1 MKQTLLTFKSGLL
14 TKLLLSFTLL
24 LAGVGNILADE
35 YLFNGSLAEGWSVN
49 YSYSSGDLAGATYG
63 STIRTY
69 TSSSAIKISSGQ
81 VIKIN
86 AQRNTTSGA
95 INSLLR
101 IKYYDGESW
110 QTAREYTTSDFAANQ
125 TYYDFESSDIVGEYE
140 IQFEFFAVAIKSIIL
155 VDAPVLATLSIF
167 PDEDVSFGTVWAN
180 ATKTDYYTI
189 TNNSASSVNVTA
201 VIGGTDASSFTV
213 SPSDAQDIESG
224 ETLTYSISYTYDSSS
239 LDSKTATITFTPDED
254 KNNAITKNITATAI
268 SDNAPQLSVSPDDDT
283 DLGSVYS
290 GDVTYTVTNTG
301 TGLMTVNISS
311 DNGDFVLDKSS
322 ITDLANGESGTFKVT
337 YTFDETAEKLGVN
350 SANITVTPTYTGG
363 VAKTYQVT
371 ATSNASFVFDENNP
385 SSNPGYGTK
394 SYVHLKYSPS
404 NGWNTL
410 SMPFVL
416 YNSSQEINY
425 MDAIFGEGWKAYTLN
440 AYNNGTLTFKKV
452 SASDNV
458 QYATPHLVYIET
470 ALSHPNGVL
479 LQNVYTQG
487 NTPGSTTKGDATFHG
502 TYTTKTYNSLTDE
515 ASPWYGVT
523 PVGKVMK
530 AGSGASVKGYRAYFT
545 GVSAP
550 ASGVK
555 MMILEGDDETD
566 LGFVKMVDEN
576 AKDVYT
582 LTGQKVQKGRKGI
595 YIVNGKKVVIK

>member
-155 VDAPVLATLSIF
+155 VDAPVLATLSIS

-301 TGLMTVNISS
+301 SGLMTVNISS
-311 DNGDFVLDKSS
+311 DNGDFVFDKSS

-350 SANITVTPTYTGG
+350 SANITVTPTYDAGA
-363 VAKTYQVT
+363 AKTYEVS
-371 ATSNASFVFDENNP
+371 ATSNATMTLDEDNPTTVNYGSKTYLHVKYKP
-385 SSNPGYGTK
+385 SS
-394 SYVHLKYSPS
+394 
-404 NGWNTL
+404 GWNTIC
-410 SMPFVL
+410 MPIVL
-416 YNSSQEINY
+416 RNNTMNN
-425 MDAIFGEGWKAYTLN
+425 MDIIFGDSWKAYTLSSYKDGTLSFSKVSN
-440 AYNNGTLTFKKV
+440 SAVITNGTP
-452 SASDNV
+452 
-458 QYATPHLVYIET
+458 YLVYIES
-470 ALSHPNGVL
+470 APSHQYGVL
-479 LQNVYTQG
+479 LSGISTNG

-530 AGSGASVKGYRAYFT
+530 AGSGASIKGYRAYFT

-550 ASGVK
+550 ANGVK